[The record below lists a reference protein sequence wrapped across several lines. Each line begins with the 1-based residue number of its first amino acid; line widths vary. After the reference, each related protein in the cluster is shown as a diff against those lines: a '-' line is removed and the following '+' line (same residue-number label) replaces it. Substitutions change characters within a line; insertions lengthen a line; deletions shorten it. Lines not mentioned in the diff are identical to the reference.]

1 MSLDIL
7 TLKGQESWRDEQRLA
22 AWLEQNFKFRYVQ
35 TPKHVSATVDAVLI
49 GANHALIGVAETKCR
64 YNLDMNEFKTAFKQE
79 WLMTW
84 NKVNYAMKIATG
96 LGVPLVGFLFLV
108 KPSVV
113 LVQRISNPN
122 GELVAPI
129 RLQTT
134 TTKAT
139 INGGY
144 AVRTNAFI
152 DMSAAKF
159 YEVNK

>member
-113 LVQRISNPN
+113 LVIQMESWLLKSGCKPPPQKQLSTVVMRFGPMRLLICQRPSFT
-122 GELVAPI
+122 
-129 RLQTT
+129 R
-134 TTKAT
+134 
-139 INGGY
+139 
-144 AVRTNAFI
+144 
-152 DMSAAKF
+152 
-159 YEVNK
+159 